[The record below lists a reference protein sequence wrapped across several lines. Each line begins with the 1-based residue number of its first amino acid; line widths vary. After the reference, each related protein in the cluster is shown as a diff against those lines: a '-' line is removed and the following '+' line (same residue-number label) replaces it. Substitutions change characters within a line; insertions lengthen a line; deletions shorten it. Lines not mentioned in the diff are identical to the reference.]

1 MELSNQ
7 EGQIKT
13 ALIYGR
19 VSDDD
24 QLKGLSMDVQKELC
38 EKWADKNNFKVIGT
52 YKDEAKSG
60 TTTAGRHGLE
70 DMIIHSQR
78 EHVDAVLIIDTDR
91 FARDEEDHFAMKVLL
106 RKGGT
111 RIIAINQPM
120 IDESPEGRL
129 METMLIGINAFYS
142 RLTGRKVKKS
152 LEKKWEDGW
161 WPGWAPIGYLNT
173 NIGTEDNPIN
183 VIEIDPIRGP
193 LIAEMFEL
201 YSTGNYSFLKL
212 KNMMFEKGLTSRTGK
227 MLSIGS
233 TQQIIVNTFYYGW
246 MKWSGME
253 KVGNHKALIT
263 KSMFDRCLYIAA
275 KNRLFL
281 IRERKHTFLLRGFVR
296 CPVHDRRLTAEWHHL
311 NSKKRDKISYYH
323 CTHVGGCKSS
333 YIESGKLEKAVSKL
347 FKRFEF
353 SPEFVELVHEG
364 VKRHFDK
371 NKQGIRGQKQSLIN
385 QRKALV
391 AKREKLEDLLIDG
404 IVDRNTFKRKHQ
416 LLQSQITQIDNLTL
430 GLEGKHQIDVSLI
443 DEVLALTRNIY
454 QTYLDAPEH
463 LKRHY
468 LRFFFESVYIKDKKI
483 TKVIETPI
491 FVTLKQAQKVLIL
504 NNWLLGHDSNVQP

>member
-1 MELSNQ
+1 MKPSNQ
-7 EGQIKT
+7 DNQVKT

-24 QLKGLSMDVQKELC
+24 QLKGLSMGVQKELC
-38 EKWADKNNFKVIGT
+38 EKWADKNNYKVIGT

-173 NIGTEDNPIN
+173 NVGTDDNPIN
-183 VIEIDPIRGP
+183 VVDIDPVRGP

-201 YSTGNYSFLKL
+201 YSTANYSFLKL
-212 KNMMFEKGLTSRTGK
+212 TNIMFGKGLTSRTGK
-227 MLSIGS
+227 KLSIGS

-253 KVGNHKALIT
+253 KAGNHKALIT
-263 KSMFDRCLYIAA
+263 KSIFDRCLYIAA
-275 KNRLFL
+275 RNRNFL
-281 IRERKHTFLLRGFVR
+281 IRERKHNFLLRGFVH
-296 CPVHDRRLTAEWHHL
+296 CPIHNRRLTAEWHHL
-311 NSKKRDKISYYH
+311 NSKNRKKISYYH

-333 YIESGKLEKAVSKL
+333 YIECERLEKKVSSL
-347 FKRFEF
+347 FKKFQF
-353 SPEFVELVHEG
+353 SPEFVELVREG
-364 VKRHFDK
+364 IKRHFEE
-371 NKQGIRGQKQSLIN
+371 NKQGLKGQKQSLIN
-385 QRKALV
+385 QRKALEV
-391 AKREKLEDLLIDG
+391 KRDKLEDLLVDG
-404 IVDRNTFKRKHQ
+404 IIDRETFKRKH
-416 LLQSQITQIDNLTL
+416 LHFQSQISQIDNLAL
-430 GLEGKHQIDVSLI
+430 GLENKHQIDVNLI

-468 LRFFFESVYIKDKKI
+468 LRFFFESVYVKDKKI
-483 TKVIETPI
+483 TKVVETPI

>member
-38 EKWADKNNFKVIGT
+38 EKWADKNNFKIIGT

-70 DMIIHSQR
+70 DMIIRCQR
-78 EHVDAVLIIDTDR
+78 ERVDSILIIDTDR

-106 RKGGT
+106 RKYGT

-142 RLTGRKVKKS
+142 RLTGRKVRKS
-152 LEKKWEDGW
+152 LEKKWQDGW
-161 WPGWAPIGYLNT
+161 WPGWAPIGYLNI

-183 VIEIDPIRGP
+183 IIEVDPVRGP
-193 LIAEMFEL
+193 LITEMFEL

-212 KNMMFEKGLTSRTGK
+212 TNIMFEKGLTSRTGK
-227 MLSIGS
+227 KLSIGS
-233 TQQIIVNTFYYGW
+233 TQQIIVNTFYYRW

-253 KVGNHKALIT
+253 KEGNHKALIS
-263 KSMFDRCLYIAA
+263 KSIFDRCLYIAA

-281 IRERKHTFLLRGFVR
+281 IRERKHTFLLRGFVH
-296 CPVHDRRLTAEWHHL
+296 CPVHNRRLTAEWHHL
-311 NSKKRDKISYYH
+311 NSKSRNKISYYH
-323 CTHVGGCKSS
+323 CTNVGGCKSS
-333 YIESGKLEKAVSKL
+333 YIESGKLERMVSKL
-347 FKRFEF
+347 FKKFEF
-353 SPEFVELVHEG
+353 SKEFIDQVREG
-364 VKRHFDK
+364 VKRYFDK
-371 NKQGIRGQKQSLIN
+371 NKQDIRSQKQSLIN
-385 QRKALV
+385 QRKALET
-391 AKREKLEDLLIDG
+391 KRNKLESFLTNGIIDG
-404 IVDRNTFKRKHQ
+404 NVFKRQHTQ
-416 LLQSQITQIDNLTL
+416 IQSKINQIDNLAL
-430 GLEGKHQIDVSLI
+430 GLEGKHQIDVNLI
-443 DEVLALTRNIY
+443 YEVLTLTGNIY

-468 LRFFFESVYIKDKKI
+468 LRFFFESVYVKDKKI
-483 TKVIETPI
+483 VKVIETPVFI
-491 FVTLKQAQKVLIL
+491 TLKQAQKVLIRD
-504 NNWLLGHDSNVQP
+504 NWLLE